1 MSEFPEK
8 PMSIGSLSQKAGVHI
23 ETIRY
28 YEREGIL
35 PKARRTEGGHRF
47 YREADVKRL
56 GFIRRSR
63 DLGFTIKE
71 IRSLLSLVDIGDYT
85 CAQIHDLTV
94 QHVDEVRKKI
104 ADLRKMEQ
112 VLSAMVAQCNR
123 GAIPE
128 CPIIDA
134 LFVVE

>member
-1 MSEFPEK
+1 
-8 PMSIGSLSQKAGVHI
+8 MSIGALSKDAGVHI

-28 YEREGIL
+28 YERESIL
-35 PKARRTEGGHRF
+35 PKARRTQGGHRF
-47 YREADVKRL
+47 YREADVRRL
-56 GFIRRSR
+56 AFIRRSR

-71 IRSLLSLVDIGDYT
+71 IRSLLSLVDNGDYT

-94 QHVDEVRKKI
+94 QHVDEVKKKV

>member
-1 MSEFPEK
+1 MSDFRTK
-8 PMSIGSLSQKAGVHI
+8 PMSIGALSKDAGVHI

-35 PKARRTEGGHRF
+35 PKARRTRGGHRF
-47 YREADVKRL
+47 YREADVRRL
-56 GFIRRSR
+56 AFIRRSR
-63 DLGFTIKE
+63 FTIKE
-71 IRSLLSLVDIGDYT
+71 IRSLLSLVDNGDYT

-94 QHVDEVRKKI
+94 QHVDEVKKKI